1 VHNVCVKYNYSSIYK
16 IASTMIILDYNERT
30 TTRV

>member
-1 VHNVCVKYNYSSIYK
+1 
-16 IASTMIILDYNERT
+16 MIILDYNERT